1 MALAAQIK
9 LTSHLSFKLKQEYY
23 EMCGFVRARLSLEIV
38 RSDSLILQGDQD
50 NDEMIRQLTYLTNG
64 VEMVLLTPWNG

>member
-1 MALAAQIK
+1 M
-9 LTSHLSFKLKQEYY
+9 
-23 EMCGFVRARLSLEIV
+23 SLEIV

-64 VEMVLLTPWNG
+64 VKMVLLTPWNG